1 MNHTRSALSILV
13 LSAFCIGAQAQ
24 QGPTTREQVRSEL
37 ARAQRS
43 GDVMA
48 PGDTGLTL
56 REMYPARY
64 GVQPTAS
71 TLTRAQVKA
80 DYAEAVRTGDLVAD
94 GESGQKLNELHP
106 SAYPGVVFA
115 QSDKTRAQVKL
126 EYAEAVRTGDIV
138 DGETGLKLNEIYP
151 ARYAAA
157 RAPGVFAQ
165 RAGAS
170 AGAVSR

>member
-1 MNHTRSALSILV
+1 MNHTRSTLSFLV
-13 LSAFCIGAQAQ
+13 LSALCVGAQAQ
-24 QGPTTREQVRSEL
+24 SAITRDEVRSEL

-43 GDVMA
+43 GDIMA

-56 REMYPARY
+56 RELYPARY
-64 GVQPTAS
+64 GVQPTTS

-106 SAYPGVVFA
+106 SAYPSVAVA
-115 QSDKTRAQVKL
+115 ASDKTRAQVKL

-138 DGETGLKLNEIYP
+138 EGETGMKLNQLYP

-165 RAGAS
+165 RTDPSAS
-170 AGAVSR
+170 AVPR